1 MANSAT
7 KVGRIGIAPFAK
19 AFATDSAGQ
28 VKVAFG
34 GLFSAAP
41 VVAATGISGSDGRA
55 IVVSVVAGSL
65 TKDGVTLQAYRSVAM
80 PVTATLSQLLGSDLL
95 PPAGANVG
103 VHVHAAP
110 ASA

>member
-1 MANSAT
+1 MANAAT

-19 AFATDSAGQ
+19 AYTTDASGQ
-28 VKVAFG
+28 VKVSFG
-34 GLFSAAP
+34 ALFSAAP
-41 VVAATGISGSDGRA
+41 VVTATGISGGDGRP
-55 IVVSVVAGSL
+55 IMVSIVAGSL

-103 VHVHAAP
+103 MHVHAAP